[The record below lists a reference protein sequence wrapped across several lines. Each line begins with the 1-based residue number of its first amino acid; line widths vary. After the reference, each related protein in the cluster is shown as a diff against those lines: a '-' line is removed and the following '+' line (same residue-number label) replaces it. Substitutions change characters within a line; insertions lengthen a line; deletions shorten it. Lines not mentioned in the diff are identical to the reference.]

1 MLITLSTFTSLTNV
15 QMSVKNLIQN
25 TDTNLSGSKFPS
37 NHLKLERSPG
47 VVIFT
52 HACGTVTVAQLS
64 SGRCRYD
71 PHFPSMYMFITR
83 SLFSCWRYSGKF
95 RSNMGAD
102 VSTIKKHLHRYIK
115 SFTVLMRLLS
125 LYTKLTSLYPYSN
138 LSVTW
143 TKWGENYTFWVSIIL
158 EKKWRIQYNTH
169 LFDSSQKTYI
179 ILIL

>member
-83 SLFSCWRYSGKF
+83 SLFSCCWYSCKF
-95 RSNMGAD
+95 RSNRGAD
-102 VSTIKKHLHRYIK
+102 VSTLKKHLQQIYKIFHSSYASSVSVHRNDI
-115 SFTVLMRLLS
+115 TLLR
-125 LYTKLTSLYPYSN
+125 
-138 LSVTW
+138 
-143 TKWGENYTFWVSIIL
+143 F
-158 EKKWRIQYNTH
+158 
-169 LFDSSQKTYI
+169 
-179 ILIL
+179 